1 VCGCGERERCE
12 AKPSNVKARING
24 ETLELPEGSTVG
36 ALLERLGM
44 ARRGIAVAQNERV
57 VTCAQ
62 FDSRT
67 IADGDRIEIITA
79 VAGG

>member
-1 VCGCGERERCE
+1 M
-12 AKPSNVKARING
+12 ARING
-24 ETLELPEGSTVG
+24 ETLELPEGSTIG

-44 ARRGIAVAQNERV
+44 ARTGVAVAQNERV
-57 VTCAQ
+57 VTRAQ